1 METEKIKQQ
10 KQYWIN
16 LSERAQYYGDV
27 SSDILLGD
35 LSESL
40 LPPIY
45 KIELKYYLL
54 WSEII
59 YLM

>member
-1 METEKIKQQ
+1 MRANRKKKQ

-27 SSDILLGD
+27 SSDILFGD
-35 LSESL
+35 LSECSL
-40 LPPIY
+40 PSIY